1 MWQWR
6 WPRSIDL
13 AMWTDSYL
21 AWVRLLHIS
30 LLKKPPHSPDVWQVR
45 LRRLGVA
52 LARSL
57 SRRWFWEEDQLKY

>member
-13 AMWTDSYL
+13 AMWTDSFL

-30 LLKKPPHSPDVWQVR
+30 LLKKPPHSPDVW
-45 LRRLGVA
+45 
-52 LARSL
+52 
-57 SRRWFWEEDQLKY
+57 LKMLEGTWVVLLTKCDCVG